1 MSLLAYT
8 TKRLARLDTKLYF
21 VYLFGHFGIQFVCY
35 RLQTYF
41 NWKRM
46 RIGNGL
52 NTSESLECISLRYI
66 SFWHKITIII
76 SITWFSRF
84 IQSEKKSP
92 ENERKKRRF
101 KYIYTY
107 YIGARRLKIMSQTDF
122 PFHLSQI
129 LSDRC
134 HSLQFVL
141 TMTMSI
147 QIHLNILKF
156 QQRCERAP
164 NIQFSAILIGKW
176 EN

>member
-1 MSLLAYT
+1 
-8 TKRLARLDTKLYF
+8 
-21 VYLFGHFGIQFVCY
+21 
-35 RLQTYF
+35 
-41 NWKRM
+41 M

-52 NTSESLECISLRYI
+52 NTSESLECISRIYFFLAQNNHYYQYNVIFAIYTNR
-66 SFWHKITIII
+66 
-76 SITWFSRF
+76 
-84 IQSEKKSP
+84 KKKVPSMKA
-92 ENERKKRRF
+92 KKRRSS
-101 KYIYTY
+101 YIYR
-107 YIGARRLKIMSQTDF
+107 ARRLKIMSQTDF

-141 TMTMSI
+141 TMMMSI